1 MKVLH
6 HPETSAPTAEESR
19 IARESI
25 PQLAKLLHQQ
35 LHEVQLRVA
44 TYDVEAAVAI
54 PATTLPLLANILQEM
69 AQGNAVMLV
78 PVQAE
83 LTTQQAAD
91 LLNVSRPFL
100 IDLIDKKAIP
110 CRMVGSHRR
119 IPLRDLLA
127 YKQQTAAAASRSLDE
142 LAAQAQELNMGY

>member
-1 MKVLH
+1 LKVLY

-19 IARESI
+19 LARESI
-25 PQLAKLLHQQ
+25 PQLAKLIDQPVQ
-35 LHEVQLRVA
+35 EVQLRVA
-44 TYDVEAAVAI
+44 TDSAEASVTI
-54 PATTLPLLANILQEM
+54 PATALPLLANILQEM
-69 AQGNAVMLV
+69 AQGNAVTLV

-100 IDLIDKKAIP
+100 IDLIDKKTIP

-119 IPLRDLLA
+119 IPLQELLA
-127 YKQQTAAAASRSLDE
+127 YKQQTAAAASQSLDE
-142 LAAQAQELNMGY
+142 LTAQAQELNMGY